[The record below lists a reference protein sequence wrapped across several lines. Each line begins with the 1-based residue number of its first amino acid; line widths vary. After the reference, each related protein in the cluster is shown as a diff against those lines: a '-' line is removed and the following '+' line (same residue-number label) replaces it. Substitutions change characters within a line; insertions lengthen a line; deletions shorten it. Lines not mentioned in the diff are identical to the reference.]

1 MESDGLTLQRGIDL
15 LDQLRL
21 AGEPLGTRELARR
34 AGLSPSATSRLLA
47 ALSSRGMVRQ
57 EVGGYALGWRLLEF
71 ATALLQGLSVVELAA
86 PLITGLRD
94 TCGETVTMQRLDG
107 FEHVCVYEA
116 LGTHELTRR
125 VGVGRRTPLLVG
137 ASGRSI
143 LAFMSPEDQAATI
156 AHGVTETIGSAALG
170 VEELRAKLDETRQI
184 FLARSHEETTT
195 GVAAIATPVFGEGNA
210 IVGSVVI
217 SGAATRMGG
226 DVLEGWEKP
235 LLEVG
240 RQLSTRLGANLL
252 TIDSR
257 TEARA
262 AELHRT

>member
-1 MESDGLTLQRGIDL
+1 VESDGLTLQRGIDL

-21 AGEPLGTRELARR
+21 AGQPLGTRELARR

-47 ALSSRGMVRQ
+47 ALASRGMVRQ
-57 EVGGYALGWRLLEF
+57 EVGGYALGWRILEF

-86 PLITGLRD
+86 PLITDLRD

-137 ASGRSI
+137 ASGRCI
-143 LAFMSPEDQAATI
+143 LAFMSPADQEATI
-156 AHGVTETIGSAALG
+156 AHGVADVTGSTALSAG
-170 VEELRAKLDETRQI
+170 DLRARLEETQQT

-195 GVAAIATPVFGEGNA
+195 GVAAIATPVFGEGNT

-226 DVLEGWEKP
+226 DVLESFEKP
-235 LLEVG
+235 LLEAG
-240 RQLSTRLGANLL
+240 RQLSMRLGANLITL
-252 TIDSR
+252 DSR

-262 AELHRT
+262 AGLHGA